1 MEQVEEKPVKQSRW
15 VKKSD
20 VPRYTK
26 EQQKALDAVPCDAD
40 GWSNGARVR
49 KVES

>member
-1 MEQVEEKPVKQSRW
+1 MEEVNEIIVQSRW

-26 EQQKALDAVPCDAD
+26 EQQKDLDKFVESF
-40 GWSNGARVR
+40 GWHRAARVR
-49 KVES
+49 KA